1 MTAPLVALAL
11 STGLEGYAW
20 SAWAVLGVPL
30 AVLGNVAVFAVAR
43 RAQADPGVG
52 TIACRNGRSP

>member
-1 MTAPLVALAL
+1 MTAPLVALAV

-20 SAWAVLGVPL
+20 RAWAVLGVPL
-30 AVLGNVAVFAVAR
+30 VVLDNVAMFAPAR

-52 TIACRNGRSP
+52 TTACGNGRSP